1 MAGSEINIFG
11 GVMDSKQRLGCNGA
25 PDQKR
30 VVVRGTIGRN
40 RDERSLWTRLGR
52 LLV

>member
-1 MAGSEINIFG
+1 MAGSEINTFG
-11 GVMDSKQRLGCNGA
+11 GVMDSKQRQGCNGA

-30 VVVRGTIGRN
+30 GVVRGTIGRKGA
-40 RDERSLWTRLGR
+40 ERSLWTRLGR